1 MHGIGILN
9 AMQHPDPAAQS
20 APVRSIAVL
29 RPNRRLGNALLL
41 SPLLQALEARFPQA
55 RIELISGCGAAGTL
69 FRGFS
74 QVERAFIFS
83 SAQLWGTLGT
93 LVALKRRSYDLAID
107 PVVRSR
113 SGRFLLSYVRARD
126 RLGFSWGKPA
136 HDRMLTHGVDPRPAP
151 PHMALT
157 PLYLLRSAYGG
168 GAAPDGAAELPLDL
182 RLTDSERRAGERR
195 LAEMLGAP
203 DRQHP
208 WLGIYAHATGAKG
221 YPIGWWHEVIASL
234 RRQCG
239 SARLVEFIPVDRRAR
254 LADLMPGLY
263 TSDLRLLAATLAA
276 TSLVVIPDGG
286 VMHLAEAAG
295 APVLGLFQ
303 ATEPAYYGPYGARSQ
318 SLWTRDFSAE
328 AVAARIGAMLGQDVP
343 GPGCARGGVG

>member
-1 MHGIGILN
+1 
-9 AMQHPDPAAQS
+9 MQHPDPAAQP

-69 FRGFS
+69 FRRFS
-74 QVERAFIFS
+74 QVERTFIFS
-83 SAQLWGTLGT
+83 SSHLWGTLGT
-93 LVALKRRSYDLAID
+93 LAALKRRSYDLAID
-107 PVVRSR
+107 PVARSR
-113 SGRFLLSYVRARD
+113 SGRFLLGYLRARE
-126 RLGFSWGKPA
+126 RLGFSWGERA
-136 HDRMLTHGVDPRPAP
+136 RDRMLTHAVDPRPRP

-182 RLTDSERRAGERR
+182 RLTESERRAGEQR

-203 DRQHP
+203 DRQRP
-208 WLGIYAHATGAKG
+208 WLGIYAHATGAKS
-221 YPIGWWHEVIASL
+221 YPMGWWHEVIACL

-254 LADLMPGLY
+254 LADLIPGLY
-263 TSDLRLLAATLAA
+263 TADLRLLAATLAA
-276 TSLVVIPDGG
+276 TALVVIPDGG

-303 ATEPAYYGPYGARSQ
+303 TTQPAYYGPYGARSQ
-318 SLWTRDFSAE
+318 SLWTRDCSTE
-328 AVAARIGAMLGQDVP
+328 AVAARIGAMLCQG
-343 GPGCARGGVG
+343 ARAAG